1 MDAQLLT
8 VALLVGGSGGYVVWT
23 LLPQAARR
31 GLARGLLCWPLPR
44 ALAQPL
50 RRVARV
56 SAGCCNCS
64 GCDRAPAI
72 DALAGKAGQPTVAGT
87 QALVFHPRR
96 RA

>member
-50 RRVARV
+50 RQVARAA
-56 SAGCCNCS
+56 AGGCHCS
-64 GCDRAPAI
+64 GCAHASGARTGKPGQPAI
-72 DALAGKAGQPTVAGT
+72 TGT
-87 QALVFHPRR
+87 QVLVFHPRR